1 MSLTLKSFNT
11 LPILVSFAVFLL
23 AELMQHT
30 ILMWSSIFVFSL
42 GVLCEVL
49 FQLAKYQVN
58 KTVYSDDE
66 VLK

>member
-11 LPILVSFAVFLL
+11 LPILVSFAVFLF
-23 AELMQHT
+23 AEFIQHT

>member
-42 GVLCEVL
+42 GVLCEIL
-49 FQLAKYQVN
+49 FQVAKYQVN

-66 VLK
+66 VSK

>member
-30 ILMWSSIFVFSL
+30 ILIWSSIFVFSL
-42 GVLCEVL
+42 GVLCEIL
-49 FQLAKYQVN
+49 FQVAKYQIN

-66 VLK
+66 V

>member
-66 VLK
+66 V

>member
-23 AELMQHT
+23 AEFIQHT

-49 FQLAKYQVN
+49 FQVAKYQVN

-66 VLK
+66 V

>member
-1 MSLTLKSFNT
+1 MSSTLKSFNT

>member
-1 MSLTLKSFNT
+1 MSLTLKSLNT

-30 ILMWSSIFVFSL
+30 ILIWSSIFVFSL
-42 GVLCEVL
+42 GVLCEIL
-49 FQLAKYQVN
+49 FQVAKYQVN

-66 VLK
+66 V

>member
-11 LPILVSFAVFLL
+11 LPILVSFSVFLL

-30 ILMWSSIFVFSL
+30 ILIWSSIFVLSL
-42 GVLCEVL
+42 GVLCEIL
-49 FQLAKYQVN
+49 FQVAKYQVN

-66 VLK
+66 VSK

>member
-66 VLK
+66 VSK

>member
-1 MSLTLKSFNT
+1 MDMSLTLKSFNT
-11 LPILVSFAVFLL
+11 LPILVSFAAFLL

-42 GVLCEVL
+42 GILCEIL
-49 FQLAKYQVN
+49 FQVAKYQIN

-66 VLK
+66 V

>member
-30 ILMWSSIFVFSL
+30 ILIWSSIFVLSL
-42 GVLCEVL
+42 GVLCEIL
-49 FQLAKYQVN
+49 FQVAKYQVN

-66 VLK
+66 VSK